1 MSALSTSKRSGWYE
15 TKQQREPPLHTTGPH
30 QGSSRSKR
38 AVLRGAGQP
47 APEVPLKQGQPDQTP
62 LKTRTAHEIES
73 EGKEHQKKEKEA
85 KEKETEEEETKENET
100 NHGI

>member
-1 MSALSTSKRSGWYE
+1 MKRISTVKRLYTRPVLTKAVQVPNELSFK
-15 TKQQREPPLHTTGPH
+15 EPVNPLLKH
-30 QGSSRSKR
+30 
-38 AVLRGAGQP
+38 
-47 APEVPLKQGQPDQTP
+47 PLKQGQPDQTP

-85 KEKETEEEETKENET
+85 KEKETEEEETKEKET

>member
-47 APEVPLKQGQPDQTP
+47 DQTP

-85 KEKETEEEETKENET
+85 KEKETEEEETKEKET

>member
-1 MSALSTSKRSGWYE
+1 MKRISTVKRHYTRPVLTKAVQVPNELSFE
-15 TKQQREPPLHTTGPH
+15 EPVNPLLKH
-30 QGSSRSKR
+30 
-38 AVLRGAGQP
+38 
-47 APEVPLKQGQPDQTP
+47 PLKQNQPDQTP

-85 KEKETEEEETKENET
+85 KEKETEEEETKEKET

>member
-1 MSALSTSKRSGWYE
+1 MKRNSNVNRLYTRPVLTKAVRVPNELSFE
-15 TKQQREPPLHTTGPH
+15 EPVNPLL
-30 QGSSRSKR
+30 KY
-38 AVLRGAGQP
+38 
-47 APEVPLKQGQPDQTP
+47 PLKQGQPDQTP
-62 LKTRTAHEIES
+62 LKTGTANEIES

>member
-1 MSALSTSKRSGWYE
+1 MKRKSTVNRLYTRPVFTKAVRVPNELSFE
-15 TKQQREPPLHTTGPH
+15 EPVNPLLKH
-30 QGSSRSKR
+30 
-38 AVLRGAGQP
+38 
-47 APEVPLKQGQPDQTP
+47 PLKQNQPDQTP